1 MNCYLCDD
9 AGHPSVAHRIV
20 VVGGKPRGVCND
32 HYSGALLAAPS
43 AEEMVAQTCSP
54 RSAALPEDRNSKFEI
69 RKSADGNGHKP
80 AAQAVGP
87 GLAPAREVKKEET
100 KMAGRIDIEELR
112 KLQGENLPAVEI
124 GRRMNKC
131 RATVEF
137 ALKKL
142 GLEPI
147 LTRRRPK
154 ARGGRGGSRTAPTAQ
169 SAPLR
174 TPTAQPGRGGSR
186 TAPTAQ
192 SDVSAVTVCV
202 TEERLDRWWSHLSLA
217 EKGEIFEQAA

>member
-1 MNCYLCDD
+1 
-9 AGHPSVAHRIV
+9 
-20 VVGGKPRGVCND
+20 
-32 HYSGALLAAPS
+32 
-43 AEEMVAQTCSP
+43 
-54 RSAALPEDRNSKFEI
+54 
-69 RKSADGNGHKP
+69 
-80 AAQAVGP
+80 
-87 GLAPAREVKKEET
+87 
-100 KMAGRIDIEELR
+100 MAGRIDIEELR

-169 SAPLR
+169 S
-174 TPTAQPGRGGSR
+174 
-186 TAPTAQ
+186 
-192 SDVSAVTVCV
+192 DVSAVTVCV